1 MGGAVATLS
10 GMPFPTRL
18 LLEGESVHVDL
29 RPHWWFFIGPALAG
43 IPVLALGWV
52 VLQLEGD
59 IAQAAAWAYVL
70 LVVAWAAWLGGRMAR
85 WATTHFVVTSDRIVF
100 RTGVLSKHGRD
111 IPLERVNDITSNQ
124 TFFERIIGAGDLLI
138 ESAGERGQQTFSDI
152 PHPDHVQQEIY
163 RQMEGN
169 AARAMSAGVRPA
181 PAAPATPS
189 VTEQISALADLR
201 DRGAISETEF
211 EAKKA
216 ELLKR
221 L

>member
-1 MGGAVATLS
+1 
-10 GMPFPTRL
+10 MPFPTRL

-29 RPHWWFFIGPALAG
+29 RPHWWFFIGPAAAG
-43 IPVLALGWV
+43 VPVVAIGFG
-52 VLQLEGD
+52 VLQLDGD
-59 IAQAAAWAYVL
+59 VGQLAAWAYLV
-70 LVVAWAAWLGGRMAR
+70 LVVAWLAWLGAR
-85 WATTHFVVTSDRIVF
+85 LASWSTTHFVVTSDRIVF
-100 RTGVLSKHGRD
+100 RTGVLAKHGRD

-169 AARAMSAGVRPA
+169 AARAMSAGARPT

-189 VTEQISALADLR
+189 VIEQIGALADLR
-201 DRGAISETEF
+201 DRGAISDAQF

-221 L
+221 M

>member
-1 MGGAVATLS
+1 
-10 GMPFPTRL
+10 MPFPTRL
-18 LLEGESVHVDL
+18 LLEGESVHIDL
-29 RPHWWFFIGPALAG
+29 RPHWWFFIGPAVAG
-43 IPVLALGWV
+43 IPVLAIGYG
-52 VLQLEGD
+52 VLQLDGD
-59 IAQAAAWAYVL
+59 VGQAAAWAYLV
-70 LVVAWAAWLGGRMAR
+70 LVVAWAVWLGQRLAR

-100 RTGVLSKHGRD
+100 RTGVLAKHGRD

-138 ESAGERGQQTFSDI
+138 ESAGERGQQTFTDI

-169 AARAMSAGVRPA
+169 AARAMSAGARPGA
-181 PAAPATPS
+181 SAPATPS
-189 VTEQISALADLR
+189 ITEQISALADLR
-201 DRGAISETEF
+201 DRGAISEAEF

>member
-1 MGGAVATLS
+1 
-10 GMPFPTRL
+10 MPFPTRL

-29 RPHWWFFIGPALAG
+29 RPHWWFFIGPVAAG
-43 IPVLALGWV
+43 APVLALGYGV
-52 VLQLEGD
+52 FQLDGDTFTLAAYAYAALVL
-59 IAQAAAWAYVL
+59 AWL
-70 LVVAWAAWLGGRMAR
+70 AWLGSRLAR
-85 WATTHFVVTSDRIVF
+85 WSTTHFVVTSDRIVF
-100 RTGVLSKHGRD
+100 RTGVLAKHGRD

-124 TFFERIIGAGDLLI
+124 TFFERLIGAGDLLI

-169 AARAMSAGVRPA
+169 AVRAMSAGARPGSGA
-181 PAAPATPS
+181 LSAQS
-189 VTEQISALADLR
+189 VPEQIAALADLR
-201 DRGAISETEF
+201 DRGAISEAEF

-221 L
+221 M

>member
-1 MGGAVATLS
+1 
-10 GMPFPTRL
+10 MPFPTRL

-29 RPHWWFFIGPALAG
+29 RPHWWFFIGPAVAG
-43 IPVLALGWV
+43 IPVLAIGYG

-59 IAQAAAWAYVL
+59 VGRAAAWAYLVL
-70 LVVAWAAWLGGRMAR
+70 VAAWAVWLGQRLAR

-124 TFFERIIGAGDLLI
+124 TLFERIIGAGDLLI

-169 AARAMSAGVRPA
+169 AARAMSAGARPGLSA
-181 PAAPATPS
+181 PAAPS
-189 VTEQISALADLR
+189 ITEQIAALADLR
-201 DRGAISETEF
+201 DRGAISEAEY

-221 L
+221 M

>member
-1 MGGAVATLS
+1 
-10 GMPFPTRL
+10 MPFPTRL

-29 RPHWWFFIGPALAG
+29 RPHWWFFIGPAAAG
-43 IPVLALGWV
+43 IPVVAIGYGA
-52 VLQLEGD
+52 LQLEGD
-59 IAQAAAWAYVL
+59 AGQLAAWAYVA
-70 LVVAWAAWLGGRMAR
+70 LVVAWLVWLGGRLAR
-85 WATTHFVVTSDRIVF
+85 WTTTHFVVTSDRIVF

-124 TFFERIIGAGDLLI
+124 TFFERLIGAGDLLI
-138 ESAGERGQQTFSDI
+138 ESAGERGQQTFTDI

-169 AARAMSAGVRPA
+169 AARALSAGARPGPGA
-181 PAAPATPS
+181 PSAHSIP
-189 VTEQISALADLR
+189 EQIAALADLR
-201 DRGAISETEF
+201 DRGAISEAEF

-221 L
+221 I

>member
-1 MGGAVATLS
+1 
-10 GMPFPTRL
+10 MPVPTRL

-29 RPHWWFFIGPALAG
+29 RPHWWFFIGPAVAG
-43 IPVLALGWV
+43 IPVLAIGYG
-52 VLQLEGD
+52 VLQLDGD
-59 IAQAAAWAYVL
+59 VGQAAAWGYLV
-70 LVVAWAAWLGGRMAR
+70 LVVAWAVWLGQRLAR

-100 RTGVLSKHGRD
+100 RTGVLAKHGRD

-124 TFFERIIGAGDLLI
+124 TFFERIIGAGDLMI

-169 AARAMSAGVRPA
+169 AARAMSAGTRPG
-181 PAAPATPS
+181 PSAPATPS
-189 VTEQISALADLR
+189 ITEQIAALADLR
-201 DRGAISETEF
+201 DRGAISEVEF

>member
-1 MGGAVATLS
+1 V
-10 GMPFPTRL
+10 PFPTRL

-43 IPVLALGWV
+43 IPVLAIGYG
-52 VLQLEGD
+52 VLQLDGD
-59 IAQAAAWAYVL
+59 AGQAGAWAYLV
-70 LVVAWAAWLGGRMAR
+70 LVVAWAVWLGQRLAR

-100 RTGVLSKHGRD
+100 RSGVLAKHGRD

-169 AARAMSAGVRPA
+169 AARAMSAGARPG
-181 PAAPATPS
+181 PSAPATPS
-189 VTEQISALADLR
+189 ITEQIAALADLR
-201 DRGAISETEF
+201 DRGAISEAEF

>member
-1 MGGAVATLS
+1 
-10 GMPFPTRL
+10 MPFPTRL

-29 RPHWWFFIGPALAG
+29 RPHWWFFIGPAVAG
-43 IPVLALGWV
+43 IPVLALGYG

-59 IAQAAAWAYVL
+59 VGQAAAWAYLL
-70 LVVAWAAWLGGRMAR
+70 LVVAWALWLGARLAR

-100 RTGVLSKHGRD
+100 RTGVLAKHGRD

-169 AARAMSAGVRPA
+169 AARAMSAGTRPG
-181 PAAPATPS
+181 PVGPATPS
-189 VTEQISALADLR
+189 ITEQIAALADLR
-201 DRGAISETEF
+201 DRGAISESEF

>member
-1 MGGAVATLS
+1 
-10 GMPFPTRL
+10 MPFPTRL

-29 RPHWWFFIGPALAG
+29 RPHWWFYIGPAAAG
-43 IPVLALGWV
+43 VPVLALGYG
-52 VLQLEGD
+52 VLQLDGD
-59 IAQAAAWAYVL
+59 TGQVAALGYAA
-70 LVVAWAAWLGGRMAR
+70 LVVAWLVWLGARLAR

-124 TFFERIIGAGDLLI
+124 TLFERLLGSGDLLI

-169 AARAMSAGVRPA
+169 AARAMSAGFRPSPSA
-181 PAAPATPS
+181 PVTQS
-189 VTEQISALADLR
+189 VTEQIAALADLR
-201 DRGAISETEF
+201 DRGAISEVEF

>member
-1 MGGAVATLS
+1 M
-10 GMPFPTRL
+10 
-18 LLEGESVHVDL
+18 
-29 RPHWWFFIGPALAG
+29 
-43 IPVLALGWV
+43 
-52 VLQLEGD
+52 QLEGD
-59 IAQAAAWAYVL
+59 AATAGAWVYLA
-70 LVVAWAAWLGGRMAR
+70 LVIAWLVWLGARLAR

-124 TFFERIIGAGDLLI
+124 TLFERMLGSGDLLI

-169 AARAMSAGVRPA
+169 ATRAMSAGFRPT
-181 PAAPATPS
+181 PHAPATQS

-201 DRGAISETEF
+201 DRGAISEAEF

>member
-1 MGGAVATLS
+1 
-10 GMPFPTRL
+10 MPFPTRL

-29 RPHWWFFIGPALAG
+29 RPHWWYFVGPVAAG
-43 IPVLALGWV
+43 VPVLALLVG

-59 IAQAAAWAYVL
+59 AQTAGLYAFAAVA
-70 LVVAWAAWLGGRMAR
+70 VAWAGWLSVRLAG

-100 RTGVLSKHGRD
+100 RTGVLAKHGRD

-124 TFFERIIGAGDLLI
+124 SFFERIIGAGDLLI

-152 PHPDHVQQEIY
+152 PHPDQVQQEIY

-169 AARAMSAGVRPA
+169 AARAMSAGTRPS
-181 PAAPATPS
+181 PSAPATQS
-189 VTEQISALADLR
+189 VPEQIAALADLR
-201 DRGAISETEF
+201 DRGAISDAEF
-211 EAKKA
+211 EVKKA

-221 L
+221 M

>member
-1 MGGAVATLS
+1 
-10 GMPFPTRL
+10 MPFPTRL

-29 RPHWWFFIGPALAG
+29 RPHWWFYIGPAATG
-43 IPVLALGWV
+43 VPVLALGYG
-52 VLQLEGD
+52 VLQLDGD
-59 IAQAAAWAYVL
+59 AGQLAAWAYL
-70 LVVAWAAWLGGRMAR
+70 ALVVAWLTWLGARLAR

-100 RTGVLSKHGRD
+100 RSGVLAKHGRD

-124 TFFERIIGAGDLLI
+124 TFFERLIGAGDLLI

-152 PHPDHVQQEIY
+152 PHPDGVQQEIY

-169 AARAMSAGVRPA
+169 AARAMTAGVRPS
-181 PAAPATPS
+181 PSAPATQS
-189 VTEQISALADLR
+189 VPEQIAALADLR
-201 DRGAISETEF
+201 DRGALSEPEF

>member
-1 MGGAVATLS
+1 
-10 GMPFPTRL
+10 MPFPTRL

-29 RPHWWFFIGPALAG
+29 RPHWWYFVGPVAAG
-43 IPVLALGWV
+43 FPVVALGYA

-59 IAQAAAWAYVL
+59 VGQLAAWAYLALVL
-70 LVVAWAAWLGGRMAR
+70 AWALWLGARLAR
-85 WATTHFVVTSDRIVF
+85 WATTHFVVTSDRIVY

-124 TFFERIIGAGDLLI
+124 TLFERMIGAGDLLI

-152 PHPDHVQQEIY
+152 PHPDHVQHEIY

-169 AARAMSAGVRPA
+169 AARALSAGVRPS
-181 PAAPATPS
+181 PSAPATPS
-189 VTEQISALADLR
+189 VPGQIAALADLR
-201 DRGAISETEF
+201 DRGAISEAEF

-221 L
+221 I

>member
-1 MGGAVATLS
+1 
-10 GMPFPTRL
+10 MPFPIRL
-18 LLEGESVHVDL
+18 LLEGESVHIDL
-29 RPHWWFFIGPALAG
+29 RPHWWFFIGPLAAG
-43 IPVLALGWV
+43 VPVLAL
-52 VLQLEGD
+52 VLGVLRLDGD
-59 IAQAAAWAYVL
+59 AQTAGLYGVAAVALAWAV
-70 LVVAWAAWLGGRMAR
+70 WLGARLAR
-85 WATTHFVVTSDRIVF
+85 WVTTHFVVTSDRIVF
-100 RTGVLSKHGRD
+100 RSGVLAKHGRD

-169 AARAMSAGVRPA
+169 ATRAMSAGARPA
-181 PAAPATPS
+181 PSAPATAS

-201 DRGAISETEF
+201 DRGAISNAEF

-216 ELLKR
+216 ELLR
-221 L
+221 RM

>member
-1 MGGAVATLS
+1 
-10 GMPFPTRL
+10 MPFPTRL

-29 RPHWWFFIGPALAG
+29 RPHWWFFIGPAVAG
-43 IPVLALGWV
+43 IPVLAIGYG

-59 IAQAAAWAYVL
+59 VGRAAAWAYLV
-70 LVVAWAAWLGGRMAR
+70 LVVGWAVWLGQRLAR

-169 AARAMSAGVRPA
+169 AARAMSAGARPGPSA
-181 PAAPATPS
+181 AAAPS
-189 VTEQISALADLR
+189 ITEQIAALADLR
-201 DRGAISETEF
+201 DRGAISEGEY

-221 L
+221 M

>member
-1 MGGAVATLS
+1 
-10 GMPFPTRL
+10 MPFPTRL

-29 RPHWWFFIGPALAG
+29 RPHWWFFVGPAAAG
-43 IPVLALGWV
+43 IPVVAVGFGA
-52 VLQLEGD
+52 LQLEGD
-59 IAQAAAWAYVL
+59 AAQVAAFAYAA
-70 LVVAWAAWLGGRMAR
+70 LVVAWLAWLGGRLAR
-85 WATTHFVVTSDRIVF
+85 WSTTHFVVTSDRIVF
-100 RTGVLSKHGRD
+100 RTGVLAKHGRD

-138 ESAGERGQQTFSDI
+138 ESAGERGQQTFADI

-169 AARAMSAGVRPA
+169 AARAMSAGARPGPSA
-181 PAAPATPS
+181 PSAQS
-189 VTEQISALADLR
+189 VTEQIAALADLR
-201 DRGAISETEF
+201 DRGAISEAEF

-221 L
+221 M

>member
-1 MGGAVATLS
+1 
-10 GMPFPTRL
+10 MPFPTRL

-29 RPHWWFFIGPALAG
+29 RPHWWFYIGPAAAG
-43 IPVLALGWV
+43 VPVLALGYGV
-52 VLQLEGD
+52 MQLEGD
-59 IAQAAAWAYVL
+59 AATAGAWVYLA
-70 LVVAWAAWLGGRMAR
+70 LVIAWLVWLGARLAR

-124 TFFERIIGAGDLLI
+124 TLFERMLGSGDLLI

-169 AARAMSAGVRPA
+169 ATRAMSAGFRPT
-181 PAAPATPS
+181 PHAPATQS

-201 DRGAISETEF
+201 DRGAISEAEF

>member
-1 MGGAVATLS
+1 
-10 GMPFPTRL
+10 MPFPTRL

-29 RPHWWFFIGPALAG
+29 RPHWWYFVGPVAAG
-43 IPVLALGWV
+43 FPVVALGYG

-59 IAQAAAWAYVL
+59 VGQLAAWAYLALVL
-70 LVVAWAAWLGGRMAR
+70 AWALWLGARLAR
-85 WATTHFVVTSDRIVF
+85 WATTHFVVTSDRIVY

-124 TFFERIIGAGDLLI
+124 TLFERMIGAGDLLI

-152 PHPDHVQQEIY
+152 PHPDHVQHEIY

-169 AARAMSAGVRPA
+169 AARALSAGVRPS
-181 PAAPATPS
+181 PSAPATPS
-189 VTEQISALADLR
+189 VPGQIAALADLR
-201 DRGAISETEF
+201 DRGAISEAEF

-221 L
+221 I